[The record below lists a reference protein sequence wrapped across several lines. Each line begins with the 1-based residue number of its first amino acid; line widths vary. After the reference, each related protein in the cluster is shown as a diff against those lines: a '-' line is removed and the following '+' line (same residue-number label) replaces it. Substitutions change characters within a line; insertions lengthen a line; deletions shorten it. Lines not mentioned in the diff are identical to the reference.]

1 MQYSVPIITLVVYSL
16 YEASGNRVAYL
27 THFAWYTSG
36 MDPEQ
41 SEREQ
46 MKALMLENKRLL
58 TENNMLLHKMY
69 RAAWWSMVLRIFWFV
84 MIFGAP
90 FIVYYYIVEP
100 YFTSLGSSFETFEAG
115 LQEVPGWKQ
124 FYEAMGGDVGGGK

>member
-1 MQYSVPIITLVVYSL
+1 
-16 YEASGNRVAYL
+16 
-27 THFAWYTSG
+27 

-46 MKALMLENKRLL
+46 MKALMAENKRLL

-69 RAAWWSMVLRIFWFV
+69 RTAWWSFFFRILWFFV
-84 MIFGAP
+84 ILGAP
-90 FIVYYYIVEP
+90 FLVYYYLMEP

-124 FYEAMGGDVGGGK
+124 FYEAMGGESDGGE